1 MWKKKFHLWT
11 EASVCTGKFHPAF
24 PDALLLQGFQ
34 TCIAKPHGHVSL
46 LFAINIL
53 KYISLPAVFNRQ
65 STSTILLRGLL
76 LRLKLPGKIDLMSD
90 LFFSRL
96 YFTYRRLN
104 KNETFCILF
113 SQQLFFGKAHMIH
126 KVIKISMSTNCI
138 YKIETPQV
146 SFSTLLIS
154 PGTAGPSGGANGKEP
169 ACQCRRCK
177 RCGFS
182 PWVGKMPW
190 RRTWQPTPVFLPGGS
205 HGQRSLEGYSS
216 QGHKELDTTEVTQ
229 HARQQDCLQIQGV
242 LFLWLSPG

>member
-113 SQQLFFGKAHMIH
+113 SQQLFFGKAHTCFKQFVRQPTFSQHFFQHNIFR
-126 KVIKISMSTNCI
+126 KCVTKDESTTNPLFSHSASH
-138 YKIETPQV
+138 PQFYCCRQ
-146 SFSTLLIS
+146 FSE
-154 PGTAGPSGGANGKEP
+154 SGG
-169 ACQCRRCK
+169 
-177 RCGFS
+177 F
-182 PWVGKMPW
+182 V
-190 RRTWQPTPVFLPGGS
+190 
-205 HGQRSLEGYSS
+205 
-216 QGHKELDTTEVTQ
+216 
-229 HARQQDCLQIQGV
+229 
-242 LFLWLSPG
+242 